1 MPNVKFV
8 GMSAAAAF
16 LLSLLAGVIGGV
28 GFFTILF
35 RAVAGAVVFGLL
47 AGGIYI
53 LLERMIPELFELE
66 GQGEYESEESA
77 QTGGSVDITLGE
89 DEEPAPSQPTRAED
103 ASAAAEAEDGT
114 DRAVSG
120 ASPDFGETPEF
131 AAAQEDDSSD
141 EGFIEELDEGE
152 PAPGGSGGTA
162 GEEEKHGEQQPAS
175 VHTEEGTESGSGG
188 GAEASEARPA
198 AASSNEETDFADAE
212 NVDTLP
218 DLEDFADSFEG
229 VAASQEEGGGGE
241 MGSYTGGGSSSS
253 NVDVMGDHHD
263 SETVAKAVRTLMKK
277 DQEG

>member
-66 GQGEYESEESA
+66 GQDEYESEESA

-89 DEEPAPSQPTRAED
+89 DEEPASSQPARAED
-103 ASAAAEAEDGT
+103 ASAGAESEDGA

-131 AAAQEDDSSD
+131 AAAQEGDSSD

-162 GEEEKHGEQQPAS
+162 GEEEKRGEQQQAS
-175 VHTEEGTESGSGG
+175 AHTDEGTESESGG
-188 GAEASEARPA
+188 GETTEAQPA

-241 MGSYTGGGSSSS
+241 MSSYSGGGSSSS